1 MSNTKKIL
9 TIGDIA
15 THCQVCYE
23 TVANWIKSDKL
34 KSYQTPGRHRRI
46 RLEDFMDFLAEHG
59 MPPLTAEEPSAPAVD
74 PNKRRILVVDDEP
87 SIRRLIT
94 RYFERKNAAHALCTA
109 ADGFEAGL
117 QVVKF
122 RPDLIILDLMMP
134 NIDGFRVCQ
143 LVRANPETRHIG
155 ILVIT
160 GYAAEENVKRA
171 IECGA
176 DSWIAKPFD
185 PGELIEQVE
194 SILVASE
201 KRAKNISLTA

>member
-9 TIGDIA
+9 TTGDIA

-59 MPPLTAEEPSAPAVD
+59 MPPLTAEEPSAPAAD

-94 RYFERKNAAHALCTA
+94 RSFERKNAAHALCTA
-109 ADGFEAGL
+109 ADGFEAAT
-117 QVVKF
+117 
-122 RPDLIILDLMMP
+122 
-134 NIDGFRVCQ
+134 IDGCIPV
-143 LVRANPETRHIG
+143 V
-155 ILVIT
+155 
-160 GYAAEENVKRA
+160 
-171 IECGA
+171 
-176 DSWIAKPFD
+176 
-185 PGELIEQVE
+185 
-194 SILVASE
+194 VAHATQSYTQQPYHDVTP
-201 KRAKNISLTA
+201 ASLTREKDHP